1 MKGLLLFILIV
12 LGISGLSVVLAKMNG
27 EDWDENL

>member
-12 LGISGLSVVLAKMNG
+12 LGFSVLSVVLARMNG
-27 EDWDENL
+27 EDEDGN